1 MFFSNSRKEMFHRCI
16 LRINFLLAC
25 LLCLAF
31 VQSEENYVKRT
42 PKANLYYSKECQ
54 PEIMRYCPRASK
66 TELSDMA
73 VLQCI
78 HNQVADFSAISKDCH
93 NVRIINIRNT
103 LNLAIS
109 VLKYI
114 PK

>member
-1 MFFSNSRKEMFHRCI
+1 MLHRRI
-16 LRINFLLAC
+16 SLEINFLLAC
-25 LLCLAF
+25 LLCLTF

-93 NVRIINIRNT
+93 NVRAINIRDS
-103 LNLAIS
+103 LNWAIS
-109 VLKYI
+109 V
-114 PK
+114 

>member
-1 MFFSNSRKEMFHRCI
+1 MTISEKKMLSRRHLEIKLVLASLILVVIQCAAAAAEDQPNMF
-16 LRINFLLAC
+16 
-25 LLCLAF
+25 
-31 VQSEENYVKRT
+31 VKRT

-93 NVRIINIRNT
+93 NVRAINIRDS
-103 LNLAIS
+103 LNWAIS
-109 VLKYI
+109 V
-114 PK
+114 